1 MTADAVGFIHDL
13 VYSDIPEATLDNA
26 RRCLL
31 DTIGIAA
38 GAVGTDAG
46 RIVRDHAAAFH
57 GAGGTVGARML
68 FDGRRVAPPGAAM
81 AGAAMIDSLDGHDGQ
96 RNTKGH
102 MGVVVVP
109 ALLAFADEV
118 DRGDAAEFLTRLVLG
133 YEIGTRAGMALHAT
147 VSEYHTSGAWNALAA
162 AAMGARALGLDGERT
177 RHALGTA
184 EYYGPRSQ
192 MMRCI
197 DFPSMLKD
205 GATMGG
211 YVGVSAALLAQQGFT
226 GAPAVTVEDGAV
238 AHLWEDLG
246 RRWRMDEQYIKYF
259 PVCHWAHAPAE
270 AVLSLRDLAPA
281 AEVEAITVYSFHNAI
296 RLAMREPEN
305 TDDAQYSLPFC
316 VAAALVHGRIGAA
329 EIDGDGLRDPEVLR
343 LSRGLR
349 LIEDDACNARY
360 PADLWARA
368 ELLMKDGRVLRSGEF
383 RPRGS
388 TRVALSDAD
397 VDAKF
402 DILAAPALGTAGAAG
417 MLQAMRGLKANSD
430 VNELIDALLSAPE

>member
-1 MTADAVGFIHDL
+1 VSDHTVAFIHDL
-13 VYSDIPEATLDNA
+13 AFSQIPEATLENA

-31 DTIGIAA
+31 DTIGVAA

-46 RIVRDHAAAFH
+46 RIVRDHVAAFH
-57 GAGGTVGARML
+57 CPAEKGARML

-109 ALLAFADEV
+109 ALLALADEIA
-118 DRGDAAEFLTRLVLG
+118 RGDAAEFLTRLVLG

-147 VSEYHTSGAWNALAA
+147 VPEYHTSGAWNAVAA

-197 DFPSMLKD
+197 DHPSMVKD
-205 GATMGG
+205 GSTMGG
-211 YVGVSAALLAQQGFT
+211 YVGLSAALLAGQGFT
-226 GAPAVTVEDGAV
+226 GAPAVTVEDAAV
-238 AHLWEDLG
+238 IHLWQDLG
-246 RRWRMDEQYIKYF
+246 SRWRMDEQYIKVF

-270 AVLSLRDLAPA
+270 AVLSLRQRAPA
-281 AEVEAITVYSFHNAI
+281 AEVEAITVYSFHNAV

-329 EIDGDGLRDPEVLR
+329 EIDGDGLRDAEVLR
-343 LSRGLR
+343 LSRGLV

-360 PADLWARA
+360 PAQLWARA
-368 ELLMKDGRVLRSGEF
+368 EILMKDGRVLRSEEF
-383 RPRGS
+383 QPRGS
-388 TRVALSDAD
+388 TGVALPDAD

-402 DILAAPALGTAGAAG
+402 DILAGPALGSGRAAR
-417 MLQAMRGLKANSD
+417 LLKEIRGLNAGSD
-430 VNELIDALLSAPE
+430 LGGLIDDLLSAPA